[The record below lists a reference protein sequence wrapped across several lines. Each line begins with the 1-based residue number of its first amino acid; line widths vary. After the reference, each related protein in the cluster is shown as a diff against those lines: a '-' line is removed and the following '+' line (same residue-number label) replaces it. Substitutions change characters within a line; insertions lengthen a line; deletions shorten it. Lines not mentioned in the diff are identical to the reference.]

1 MSDAIDMEVELKK
14 FEAELNKVDGDEQ
27 EPEPEP
33 EVKEMKEEKTILQP
47 KQDENKKVIEELRK
61 QLKAL
66 QTEFDALLLV
76 KKKYDAVL
84 QRQMR
89 MMEYMG
95 KQAQKIGLR
104 FDEMGY

>member
-14 FEAELNKVDGDEQ
+14 FEAELNKVDGDVPEQ
-27 EPEPEP
+27 EPEQELK
-33 EVKEMKEEKTILQP
+33 EVKEEKTIVQP
-47 KQDENKKVIEELRK
+47 KEDENKKVIEHLRK
-61 QLKAL
+61 QLKTL

-76 KKKYDAVL
+76 KKKYDVVI
-84 QRQMR
+84 QRQMK

-95 KQAQKIGLR
+95 KQAQRIGLR

>member
-14 FEAELNKVDGDEQ
+14 FEAELNKVDNDVQ
-27 EPEPEP
+27 EPKPEP
-33 EVKEMKEEKTILQP
+33 EVKEMKEEKIEP
-47 KQDENKKVIEELRK
+47 KEDENKKIIEELRK

-76 KKKYDAVL
+76 KKKYDVVI
-84 QRQMR
+84 QRQMK